1 MEEDF
6 SAKRPD
12 LGAIE
17 EFKRKESVYLERVSE
32 LDQITAKKEQQRKR
46 HEDLRYS
53 LFKGCL
59 VLTNSFLKRYEIP
72 TPQISGN
79 TLNLYLSFNNFC
91 YYIQE
96 NAIE

>member
-53 LFKGCL
+53 LFKGYL
-59 VLTNSFLKRYEIP
+59 VLTNSFLKRYEIKKVHLD
-72 TPQISGN
+72 N
-79 TLNLYLSFNNFC
+79 THGKYRV
-91 YYIQE
+91 
-96 NAIE
+96 IEF

>member
-1 MEEDF
+1 MKPPWRCIYLFFAAWQYELNVMEEDF

-17 EFKRKESVYLERVSE
+17 EYKRKESVYLERVSE

-53 LFKGCL
+53 LFKGYL
-59 VLTNSFLKRYEIP
+59 VLINSFL
-72 TPQISGN
+72 Q
-79 TLNLYLSFNNFC
+79 L
-91 YYIQE
+91 
-96 NAIE
+96 